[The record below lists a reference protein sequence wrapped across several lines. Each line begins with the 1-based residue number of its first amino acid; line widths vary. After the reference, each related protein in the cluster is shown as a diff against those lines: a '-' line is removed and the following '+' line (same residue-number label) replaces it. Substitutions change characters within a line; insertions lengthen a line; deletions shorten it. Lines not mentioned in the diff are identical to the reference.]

1 MPASAPNR
9 TRTRGASFPR
19 WAGST
24 STPRSPRF
32 ACWAAPAIARSSSR
46 WRESTSGSPR
56 SPMTIRP
63 PAPCAA
69 GHLTLYRLYDV
80 GYVIDLA
87 RAFERLSPNS
97 PERAR
102 PARGGAQAI
111 QIANPPVTV
120 QLGTEPIELEPG

>member
-1 MPASAPNR
+1 
-9 TRTRGASFPR
+9 
-19 WAGST
+19 
-24 STPRSPRF
+24 
-32 ACWAAPAIARSSSR
+32 
-46 WRESTSGSPR
+46 
-56 SPMTIRP
+56 MTIRP

-102 PARGGAQAI
+102 PARLSSRLMIGSTGQNRRLQAC
-111 QIANPPVTV
+111 
-120 QLGTEPIELEPG
+120 GRKERMKDEG